1 MARLAMP
8 SRGDRCLR
16 PGGARRGFTERR
28 DRPTLATA
36 RAADAHRRRRQAGVA
51 ERRLRERGAD
61 RRAQD
66 GAAHRAPPL
75 RRAAVARSLHL
86 RSCADVLRRCARGA
100 AATLP
105 LRARVHRILQPA
117 LLPWAAA
124 AMPPAASLA
133 PPRPAPAGRVGARQ
147 PLVKDQ
153 DQRGGGARAGVLPGP
168 GALGARRAQAAR
180 RDRGCH
186 LTRRTG
192 AGAAAAFSTPRRALR
207 RAARAPPRGGGRCSG
222 LPG

>member
-133 PPRPAPAGRVGARQ
+133 PPRPAPAARQ
-147 PLVKDQ
+147 RP
-153 DQRGGGARAGVLPGP
+153 RPTRW
-168 GALGARRAQAAR
+168 RRARWCPTWPR
-180 RDRGCH
+180 RSRSTASSGCATRPWVSSHSADWSRRGCCV
-186 LTRRTG
+186 LYSSTRSPTR
-192 AGAAAAFSTPRRALR
+192 SSRATAWWWAMQR
-207 RAARAPPRGGGRCSG
+207 PSRVTSET
-222 LPG
+222 